1 MVGANTNRRQK
12 EMKEKAIEYFKKQIE
27 EYQENIKWYEKYIE
41 QNNKRPSEYN
51 IKANRNY
58 RAKIENLKEA
68 IGYINYAIKNIQSV
82 EVPVQVQINKED
94 I

>member
-1 MVGANTNRRQK
+1 
-12 EMKEKAIEYFKKQIE
+12 MKEKAIEYFKKQIE

-58 RAKIENLKEA
+58 RAKIKNLTEA
-68 IGYINYAIKNIQSV
+68 IGYIDYAIKNIQSV
-82 EVPVQVQINKED
+82 EVPVQVQIKKED
-94 I
+94 IERYGKTNNGDL